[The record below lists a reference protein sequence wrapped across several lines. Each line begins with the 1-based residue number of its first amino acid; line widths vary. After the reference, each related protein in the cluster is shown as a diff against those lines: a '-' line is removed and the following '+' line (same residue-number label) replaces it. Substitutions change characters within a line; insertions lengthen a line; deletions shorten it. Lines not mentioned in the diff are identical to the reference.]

1 MYSQDSPEANI
12 TDNGVNGI
20 TNGDGGK
27 QDRGMEPLAIVGM
40 ACRLP
45 GDVSSPEDFW
55 ELCSRGRSAWSP
67 IPESR
72 FNASAFYHPNPDRA
86 GSINT
91 KGGHF
96 LKEDVG
102 LFDAPFFNITLQEA
116 RSLDPQQRLAL
127 ECTYEALEN
136 AGIPNHSIAGRKIGV
151 FAGASLPEYD
161 MNNFKDTEASP
172 ILLSEEGRT
181 YAFDQRGN
189 GFGRGEGVGC
199 IVLKPLEVA
208 QKAGD
213 AIRAIV
219 VNSGAN
225 QDGRTRGITMPNG
238 AAQESLM
245 RSAYKDAGVDPALT
259 GYVEAHG
266 TGTQVGDPIE
276 ATALNTIFGK
286 GRTPRQPLFIG
297 SVKSNLGH
305 LEGASGVISIIKTAL
320 MLERGFVLPNCNFDK
335 ANEDIPLEKW
345 NMKVPKKLAPWPRGK
360 PYASVNNFG
369 FGGSNAHIILRA
381 GPRSKGDGT
390 IKPDPLPRKVFVL
403 TGHDK
408 QALAQRANDLNAY
421 LVKHPAI
428 FDNHLLGNIAYTI
441 GQRRSFF
448 QWRLAVSASVD
459 TELGEFL
466 TSNPEP
472 HRAAQEPVL
481 AFAFT
486 GQGAQWL
493 GMGKELIGT
502 YPVFRQTMQA
512 VDACLTALGAG
523 FSMID
528 ELLLNDPATSSLS
541 KAHMSQ
547 PACTAVQLAL
557 VELLRSWG
565 IKPNA
570 VTGHS
575 SGEIAAAYAANNL
588 TLEECVQIAY
598 ARGLASGFLTQN
610 SKTKGAMLAVGA
622 SSTEVQPFVD
632 ALTNKHAVVACVNS
646 GSSVTVSGDED
657 AIVELQDVLDK
668 EQMFTRRL
676 QVDVAYHSH
685 HMKQVAQQY
694 RLLMGK
700 IVPMES
706 DIPFHSAV
714 HGRQISA
721 EDLDA
726 SYWVDNLVSRV
737 EFVQALQNLVT
748 ENPKV
753 TTIIEVGPHCALQ
766 TPIKQ
771 IVSQSFPNKT
781 IQYLPSLKRKVDAVE
796 AAQQLVGALFVR
808 GYPVDLGAVNFPD
821 FGENSRKPTLLTNL
835 PKYPWNH
842 SERYWHLSR
851 LAHNL
856 YYRLTPRNDLLG
868 SLCMENVDFEPRWR
882 NILRLDDFPWIRQHK
897 VLGSNVVPLTAFL
910 AMAIEAMV
918 THAAHHHITLEKID
932 LRDVSISRALT
943 IAEGASVETMFTLK
957 RVNESASK
965 SLDSWHEFKAFSWV
979 ETRGW
984 EQHFQGFVKGQ
995 ESQDS
1000 NPVDGQRRQVAISA
1014 EISRQISD
1022 LQASCTVPVDSDT
1035 LYSNVGSSGV
1045 EYGPLFRCLSDI
1057 FVSEDSKSRA
1067 TFSAPDT
1074 KSCMPLEYET
1084 DCIIHPVT
1092 LDHCLQLL
1100 WTLLGYQ
1107 HGRLDVTHVPSRIS
1121 QFSISLNRPFCAGT
1135 QFELYARPPL
1145 PSPTRRPRGNRI
1157 LVMRP
1162 EDHQNAAIEIDGVIM
1177 VPLTNDG
1184 GKSWGKE
1191 PNAMC
1196 YKLHW
1201 EPCLDFLSTKD
1212 YKSLLAGSN
1221 GDPHGVQRMR
1231 LLDRLAEHYLRNALD
1246 QVSQEEVHNL
1256 ENHYVKFYHWIQ
1268 KACKSARLGEPLSEQ
1283 TIEYVRTMN
1292 GSGALLYQIGSSLPK
1307 ILRGEVD
1314 PLTCMLED
1322 DLLNRYY
1329 QEIDNMRQSYS
1340 QVSVCINQMG
1350 HQNPNINILEI
1361 GAGTGGATVPILEAL
1376 GGGKSGT
1383 TPRFSQYT
1391 YTDISPGFFEK
1402 AKVKFEPWDHLMTYQ
1417 TLDISSDPTKQGY
1430 QPHSYDLVVACNVLH
1445 ATSEINKTVEN
1456 VRMLLKPGG
1465 KLILI
1470 EETSFKAR
1478 LFPFASL
1485 PGWWLSQDAN
1495 RVDGPLLELDGWNSV
1510 LASNDFSGIDIQLD
1524 DYPDSDDRSSSIM
1537 VSTAK
1542 GLKNGPENDGD
1553 IVIIGDNW
1561 RRGVRLNRKLKKCLK
1576 MTTGVSP
1583 VEAELTEAN
1592 VTGKWCVFLG
1602 DMNQS
1607 ILSHPGPAQFKN
1619 IQNLVSGA
1627 RGLLWVIRHNSGDPR
1642 SLAENMVIGLARTVR
1657 SETGLPFVT
1666 LDLGEKLKISDRET
1680 ARHIDK
1686 VFHGVFCRKSQL
1698 TEADME
1704 FTVRGGRICVSR
1716 LVDNDALN
1724 LSIQQETQEA
1734 PPQLQLFQQPKRP
1747 LKLTTGNSRMLDELY
1762 FTDDQSLAAPLPE
1775 DYIEI
1780 RISHVGLNFRDV
1792 LVAMGQL
1799 QEGMLGQECSG
1810 TITAVGTQVTDFQ
1823 VGDRVFAMSP
1833 GCLSAL
1839 ARCPAYCA
1847 CTLPENVSL
1856 ELAASISTVFSTAY
1870 YSLID
1875 LGQLLEGE
1883 SILIHAAAGGVGQAA
1898 IIIAQSIGAKVFA
1911 TVGSQEKKEF
1921 LMETYNLDSDRIY
1934 FSRDTSFARGILH
1947 ATDGEG
1953 VDVALNSLDG
1963 DALQATF
1970 KCVAPF
1976 GRFIEMGK
1984 RDIVQN
1990 SRLEMSSFDR
2000 NVTFASVDMNVV
2012 REKRP
2017 KMFNRLLRN
2026 SVELFV
2032 RSQALT
2038 QWPIT
2043 TIPISEIESGF
2054 RALQGGQVIGK
2065 MVVHIED
2072 SPDDQPAMVKVHPAR
2087 KPGALVKPNA
2097 SYIIVGGTGGIG
2109 LDLAS
2114 WLPSKGATHLILV
2127 SRSGAASDNAKLTVQ
2142 ELTENG
2148 ITVEICRCDISS
2160 EVDVTEKLGH
2170 VLSQMPPVRGVIY
2183 GAMVLRDILFEKMTY
2198 DDYMAVIK
2206 PRVHG
2211 IMNLQSLLKYTCTLD
2226 FFINLSSGA
2235 SFIGNMGQAQYAA
2248 SGGFM
2253 AALAQYPEASGLPC
2267 TTLDLPI
2274 VRGVGYLSEDQ
2285 QKLEQVSAQLGTSA
2299 ITAVEIRC
2307 IVAAAIRNEIRESS
2321 EGHCIIGFDFIKS
2334 TPVAELPHWVKD
2346 ARFSNLT
2353 HLSRLMETAASN
2365 SAAAKQTAIEVSP
2378 ATAVRSARAL
2388 DVAESLVVDAVI
2400 KKLSSILMRPAEE
2413 LDPSVPI
2420 SVYGLD
2426 SLVAIEV
2433 RNWIT
2438 RELEASLQILEI
2450 LASDSLPVLAR
2461 LILKKSGIL
2470 SVKVKGEWGLIGN
2483 EG

>member
-1 MYSQDSPEANI
+1 MLTSTESADEHLDSSTQSDRPYAMHSQQTSAANI
-12 TDNGVNGI
+12 IENGANG
-20 TNGDGGK
+20 NKNMDGGK
-27 QDRGMEPLAIVGM
+27 QNAGPEQLAIVGM

-45 GDVSSPEDFW
+45 GDVSNPEDFW

-127 ECTYEALEN
+127 EW
-136 AGIPNHSIAGRKIGV
+136 RKIGV

-172 ILLSEEGRT
+172 I
-181 YAFDQRGN
+181 
-189 GFGRGEGVGC
+189 
-199 IVLKPLEVA
+199 
-208 QKAGD
+208 
-213 AIRAIV
+213 
-219 VNSGAN
+219 GAN

-245 RSAYKDAGVDPALT
+245 RSAYEDAGVDPALT

-286 GRTPRQPLFIG
+286 GRTSRQPLFIG

-305 LEGASGVISIIKTAL
+305 LEGASGVVSIIKTAL

-335 ANEDIPLEKW
+335 ANEDIPMAKW

-369 FGGSNAHIILRA
+369 FGGSNAHVILRA
-381 GPRSKGDGT
+381 GPRSRGDGT

-421 LVKHPAI
+421 LVKHPSI

-448 QWRLAVSASVD
+448 QWRLAVSASLD
-459 TELGEFL
+459 KELVEFL
-466 TSNPEP
+466 TNNPEP
-472 HRAAQEPVL
+472 HRATQEPVL
-481 AFAFT
+481 AFVFT

-502 YPVFRQTMQA
+502 YPVFKQTMQA
-512 VDACLTALGAG
+512 VDACLADLGAG

-528 ELLLNDPATSSLS
+528 ELHLTDPAMSSLS

-557 VELLRSWG
+557 VDLLRSWG
-565 IKPNA
+565 IKPSA

-575 SGEIAAAYAANNL
+575 SGEIAAAYAAHNL
-588 TLEECVQIAY
+588 TLVECVQIAY
-598 ARGLASGFLTQN
+598 ARGLASGFLTQ
-610 SKTKGAMLAVGA
+610 SSRTQGAMLAVGA
-622 SSTEVQPFVD
+622 SAAEVQPFVD
-632 ALTNKHAVVACVNS
+632 ALTNKHAVIACVNS

-657 AIVELQDVLDK
+657 AIVELQGILDR

-700 IVPMES
+700 IVPKES
-706 DIPFHSAV
+706 DVPFHSAV
-714 HGRQISA
+714 HGQKIPA
-721 EDLDA
+721 KDLDA

-748 ENPKV
+748 ENPEV
-753 TTIIEVGPHCALQ
+753 TTLIEIGPHCALQ

-771 IVSQSFPNKT
+771 IVSQSFSSKN

-796 AAQQLVGALFVR
+796 AAQQLAGALFVR
-808 GYPVDLGAVNFPD
+808 GYSVDLGAVNFPD
-821 FGENSRKPTLLTNL
+821 SSENAHKPTLLTNI

-856 YYRLTPRNDLLG
+856 YYRPTPRNDLLG
-868 SLCMENVDFEPRWR
+868 SLCMENIDFEPRWR

-910 AMAIEAMV
+910 SMAIEAMA
-918 THAAHHHITLEKID
+918 THAALHHITLEKID

-957 RVNESASK
+957 RVNESAGK
-965 SLDSWHEFKAFSWV
+965 PIGSWHEFKAFSWV

-995 ESQDS
+995 ESQDA
-1000 NPVDGQRRQVAISA
+1000 NPVDGQRRQAAISA
-1014 EISRQISD
+1014 EISRQLSD
-1022 LQASCTVPVDSDT
+1022 LKASCTVPVDSEA

-1045 EYGPLFRCLSDI
+1045 EYGPLFRCLSNI

-1067 TFSAPDT
+1067 KFSVPDT
-1074 KSCMPLEYET
+1074 KTCMPLEYET
-1084 DCIIHPVT
+1084 DCIIHSVA

-1121 QFSISLNRPFCAGT
+1121 QFSISLNRPFSAGT
-1135 QFELYARPPL
+1135 QFELYACPPL

-1162 EDHQNAAIEIDGVIM
+1162 EDPENPAIEIDGAVVI
-1177 VPLTNDG
+1177 PLSNDG
-1184 GKSWGKE
+1184 GKSWAKE
-1191 PNAMC
+1191 PHATC

-1212 YKSLLAGSN
+1212 YKSLLEGSN

-1231 LLDRLAEHYLRNALD
+1231 LLDRLAEHYLRNALE
-1246 QVSQEEVHNL
+1246 QVSHEEVRNL
-1256 ENHYVKFYHWIQ
+1256 ENHYLKFYHWIH
-1268 KACKSARLGEPLSEQ
+1268 KACKSARLAEPLSEQ
-1283 TIEYVRTMN
+1283 TIDYVRTMN

-1314 PLTCMLED
+1314 PLNCMLED

-1417 TLDISSDPTKQGY
+1417 TLDISSDPTRQGY
-1430 QPHSYDLVVACNVLH
+1430 QSHSYDLVVACNVLH
-1445 ATSEINKTVEN
+1445 ATPEINKTVEN

-1478 LFPFASL
+1478 LFPFAAL

-1495 RVDGPLLELDGWNSV
+1495 RIDGPLLDPNGWNSV
-1510 LASNDFSGIDIQLD
+1510 LTANDFSGIDILLD
-1524 DYPDSDDRSSSIM
+1524 DYPDSEDRSSSIM

-1542 GLKNGPENDGD
+1542 GSKNGPENDGD
-1553 IVIIGDNW
+1553 IVIINSGNSKSHL
-1561 RRGVRLNRKLKKCLK
+1561 REGLKKSIRQ
-1576 MTTGVSP
+1576 TTGVDP
-1583 VEAELTEAN
+1583 VEVALTQAN
-1592 VTGKWCVFLG
+1592 VTGKWCIFLG
-1602 DMNQS
+1602 DMEQA
-1607 ILSHPGPAQFKN
+1607 ILSQLDPIHFKK
-1619 IQNLVSGA
+1619 IQDLVSGA
-1627 RGLLWVIRHNSGDPR
+1627 RGLLWVIQHNGKYSR

-1666 LDLGEKLKISDRET
+1666 LDLGEKLNTSTVEALD
-1680 ARHIDK
+1680 HIEK
-1686 VFHGVFCRKSQL
+1686 VFNGVFCRKSQF

-1704 FTVRGGRICVSR
+1704 FTIRQGRICVSR

-1734 PPQLQLFQQPKRP
+1734 PPQLQLFQQPQRP
-1747 LKLTTGNSRMLDELY
+1747 LKLTTGHSRMLDELY
-1762 FTDDQSLAAPLPE
+1762 FTDDRSLADPLPE
-1775 DYIEI
+1775 HHIEI
-1780 RISHVGLNFRDV
+1780 RVSHVGLNFRDV

-1810 TITAVGTQVTDFQ
+1810 VITAVGTKVTDFQ

-1833 GCLSAL
+1833 GCLSTI

-1875 LGQLLEGE
+1875 LGRLQKGE

-1898 IIIAQSIGAKVFA
+1898 IIIAQSVGAQVFA

-1921 LMETYNLDSDRIY
+1921 LMETYNIDSDQIY
-1934 FSRDTSFARGILH
+1934 FSRDTSFAQGILH

-1990 SRLEMSSFDR
+1990 SRLEMAPFDR
-2000 NVTFASVDMNVV
+2000 NVSFASVDMNVV

-2026 SVELFV
+2026 SVDLFV
-2032 RSQALT
+2032 RSRALT
-2038 QWPIT
+2038 QWPVT
-2043 TIPISEIESGF
+2043 TISISEIESGF

-2065 MVVHIED
+2065 MVVQMVD
-2072 SPDDQPAMVKVHPAR
+2072 DPDGEHAMVKVHPVR
-2087 KPGALVKPNA
+2087 KPGALVQPNA

-2127 SRSGAASDNAKLTVQ
+2127 SRSGAASDNAKRTVQ

-2148 ITVEICRCDISS
+2148 IIVEICRCDISNQA
-2160 EVDVTEKLGH
+2160 DVTEKLGH
-2170 VLSQMPPVRGVIY
+2170 VLRQMPPVRGVIY

-2198 DDYMAVIK
+2198 DDYMVVIK

-2211 IMNLQSLLKYTCTLD
+2211 IMNLQSLLKSTATLD

-2253 AALAQYPEASGLPC
+2253 AALAQYPQSSGLPC

-2321 EGHCIIGFDFIKS
+2321 EGHCVIGFDFIKS

-2353 HLSRLMETAASN
+2353 RLSQLMETAASN
-2365 SAAAKQTAIEVSP
+2365 SAVAKQTAVEVSP

-2388 DVAESLVVDAVI
+2388 DAAESLVVDAVI

-2470 SVKVKGEWGLIGN
+2470 SLKIKGEWGLIAN